1 MREEDQSRGDTQDQ
15 RGQVSSDIPHGPS
28 SEMTAERTAGLAERV
43 IGPVFLFVSFYVA
56 TLILLSWL
64 RFPFQQWTGL
74 ISAAV
79 ASVLAIAIL
88 DRGRWDLGLFV
99 PPKLAIRELLI
110 GTVWGIALIGTAA
123 VVVLIT
129 TEVRHGPGRGFPWA
143 EIAAVFLPAAI
154 HEELVFRGYPFQ
166 KLARVNRTFAVVFV
180 ALLFAALH
188 ANNSSVTL
196 LGLLNIFL
204 GGVLL
209 GVAYLRYGR
218 LWFPI
223 GLHLAWNLM
232 TGPILGHEV
241 SGYQGYE
248 TVLTESGQGPWWLS
262 GGEFG
267 IEGSVVMTVVELL
280 AIGLLTRRISSARP
294 TFGTQAVN

>member
-1 MREEDQSRGDTQDQ
+1 MKADKR
-15 RGQVSSDIPHGPS
+15 
-28 SEMTAERTAGLAERV
+28 AAGLAERV
-43 IGPVFLFVSFYVA
+43 IAPVFLFVSFYVA
-56 TLILLSWL
+56 TLILLVWM
-64 RFPFQQWTGL
+64 RFPFQQWIGL
-74 ISAAV
+74 VSAAV
-79 ASVLAIAIL
+79 ATILSILIL
-88 DRGRWDLGLFV
+88 DHGHWDLGLFV
-99 PPKLAIRELLI
+99 PPGLAFRDLAIGSL
-110 GTVWGIALIGTAA
+110 WGIALIGVAA
-123 VVVLIT
+123 VIVVLT
-129 TEVRHGPGRGFPWA
+129 TEVRHGPGRGFPWT

-166 KLARVNRTFAVVFV
+166 KLARMNRTFAVLFV
-180 ALLFAALH
+180 ALVFAALH

-209 GVAYLRYGR
+209 GVAFLRYGR

-241 SGYQGYE
+241 SGYQGSE
-248 TVLTESGQGPWWLS
+248 TVLTESGHGPWWLS

-280 AIGLLTRRISSARP
+280 AIALLTRRISSARP
-294 TFGTQAVN
+294 AFAPQVVEKETK

>member
-1 MREEDQSRGDTQDQ
+1 M
-15 RGQVSSDIPHGPS
+15 
-28 SEMTAERTAGLAERV
+28 
-43 IGPVFLFVSFYVA
+43 SFYVA
-56 TLILLSWL
+56 TVILANWI
-64 RFPFQQWTGL
+64 RFPFHQWAAL
-74 ISAAV
+74 IAAIV
-79 ASVLAIAIL
+79 ASLVTIALIE
-88 DRGRWDLGLFV
+88 DGRWDLGLFV
-99 PPKLAIRELLI
+99 PPRLAISELLI
-110 GTVWGIALIGTAA
+110 GTAWGMGLIAIAA
-123 VVVLIT
+123 IVVLLT
-129 TEVRHGPGRGFPWA
+129 TEVRHGAGRGFPFG
-143 EIAAVFLPAAI
+143 EVLLVFLPGVI

-166 KLARVNRTFAVVFV
+166 KIVRASPTFAVIFV

-209 GVAYLRYGR
+209 GVAYLLYRR
-218 LWFPI
+218 LWYPI
-223 GLHLAWNLM
+223 GLHLAWNLT

-280 AIGLLTRRISSARP
+280 AIAALTYRISSAPR
-294 TFGTQAVN
+294 TFATAAKEPIQ